1 MEDVLDTGE
10 AAAAPDSGPASPAQV
25 CATAALDSAQTH
37 ATGLLVPRPIHSVHE
52 YSPCVH
58 MQAFVASSGLPASPG
73 QLVAS
78 GKSKGKALKIPSQGG
93 LSPSTSSKGKFP
105 SNPLASTGSANALL
119 KVRSQREKP
128 SSIPPVS
135 SSITA
140 NVAATISKAK
150 EALAAARARAAA
162 GAGGLAAGHSSRN
175 IEGAVSDKPFT
186 LYGKVEPPPPKPQVQ
201 IHLPDSEEAAR
212 RK

>member
-1 MEDVLDTGE
+1 MR
-10 AAAAPDSGPASPAQV
+10 A
-25 CATAALDSAQTH
+25 
-37 ATGLLVPRPIHSVHE
+37 
-52 YSPCVH
+52 
-58 MQAFVASSGLPASPG
+58 QAFVASPGLPASPG
-73 QLVAS
+73 QLVPGS
-78 GKSKGKALKIPSQGG
+78 GKSKGKASKIPSPGSG

-128 SSIPPVS
+128 SSIPPVT

-162 GAGGLAAGHSSRN
+162 GGGGLAAGHSSRN

>member
-1 MEDVLDTGE
+1 
-10 AAAAPDSGPASPAQV
+10 
-25 CATAALDSAQTH
+25 
-37 ATGLLVPRPIHSVHE
+37 
-52 YSPCVH
+52 
-58 MQAFVASSGLPASPG
+58 MQAFVASPGLPASPG
-73 QLVAS
+73 QLVPGSSSKA
-78 GKSKGKALKIPSQGG
+78 KGKASKIPSPGG

-105 SNPLASTGSANALL
+105 SNPLASTGSANALQ
-119 KVRSQREKP
+119 KMRSQREKP

-135 SSITA
+135 PGSITS

-162 GAGGLAAGHSSRN
+162 GGGGLAAGHSSRN

-201 IHLPDSEEAAR
+201 IHLPDAEEAAR